1 MQIIASTQN
10 EKLLNLAT
18 SASDRNTDRS
28 SGMDFSYLFN
38 LAKTSDSIKAS
49 SVKQLTKSTRTDRNT
64 QSLYDR
70 NKNRFS
76 DFRKENSVSF
86 KQDKVAKK
94 SSSYESSSV
103 DDRSDH
109 ASVLKNKKVDPF
121 KNFDESESE
130 DIKAI
135 KEQVKKEYFN
145 NSVDEVNTDVIT
157 DKENNKTVQG
167 QILNNYK
174 LLETPKTYADVQAE
188 SRPITEEDIELL
200 ESLKNAENMTPDEI
214 SDLKSESLTD
224 IFLKSTLKIKE
235 EDEVD
240 GEQTDEETE
249 EKTADNIADNVKKQ
263 AIKDLSS
270 SDKTLKTQIASMLAE
285 LNAESV
291 EVVDKIDTAQS
302 INDDEFGAK
311 TFEAIEDSIIASME
325 LEENSHNIEKEEL
338 LPEENEGSE
347 FKKSLDI
354 LKAAVKGS
362 ASESDGSEDSVAT
375 DDLVSAEENAANIR
389 DSEKNTIIMRD
400 QKSADS
406 LKGSN
411 GSSSKDSG
419 SSLGGNQNQTSASA
433 FIKAMNEKSATTQ
446 TQSSQSSFSTLLMS
460 SNLKQNAQ
468 QITDAVLKMAAKNLK
483 SVNIQLSPEGLG
495 KLKISIDMSKSD
507 DVASVSISASNQ
519 ATKQLVE
526 QGLSDLKDR
535 LMANDIKADPRV
547 EEYNEQDQSRQK
559 NNQSGK
565 NSKDQEKEQKFA
577 DNGENIEVIDD
588 SFSFESLINS
598 QNIDFMNKFA

>member
-38 LAKTSDSIKAS
+38 LAKTSDSINAS
-49 SVKQLTKSTRTDRNT
+49 PVKQQNKATRTDRNT
-64 QSLYDR
+64 QSLYGE
-70 NKNRFS
+70 NKKDLS
-76 DFRKENSVSF
+76 VIKKENTVTF
-86 KQDKVAKK
+86 KQGNIARK
-94 SSSYESSSV
+94 SSSSETSSRYEKL
-103 DDRSDH
+103 DQD
-109 ASVLKNKKVDPF
+109 VLNKNKSDPF
-121 KNFDESESE
+121 KNFNESDECKE
-130 DIKAI
+130 I
-135 KEQVKKEYFN
+135 KEQAKIICE
-145 NSVDEVNTDVIT
+145 DEVNNDAIT
-157 DKENNKTVQG
+157 DQENNQAVQG
-167 QILNNYK
+167 QIINNYK

-200 ESLKNAENMTPDEI
+200 ESLKNAENMNPDEI
-214 SDLKSESLTD
+214 SDPNAESLTD
-224 IFLKSTLKIKE
+224 IFLKSTLKIRE

-240 GEQTDEETE
+240 EDQADEATDD
-249 EKTADNIADNVKKQ
+249 KTADTVADNVKKVS
-263 AIKDLSS
+263 IKDSS
-270 SDKTLKTQIASMLAE
+270 STDKTLKTQIASMLAE

-325 LEENSHNIEKEEL
+325 LEENSHNIEKEEF
-338 LPEENEGSE
+338 LPEENEVSE

-362 ASESDGSEDSVAT
+362 
-375 DDLVSAEENAANIR
+375 
-389 DSEKNTIIMRD
+389 DSETDVSEESLASDEFANPDENTANTKDADRNTIVLRD
-400 QKSADS
+400 QKNADS

-419 SSLGGNQNQTSASA
+419 SSLGGNQNHTSASA
-433 FIKAMNEKSATTQ
+433 FIKEMNAKSATTQ
-446 TQSSQSSFSTLLMS
+446 STHSSFSTLLMS

-468 QITDAVLKMAAKNLK
+468 QITESVMKMAAKNLK
-483 SVNIQLSPEGLG
+483 SVNIQLSPEGMG
-495 KLKISIDMSKSD
+495 KLKISIDMTKSEE
-507 DVASVSISASNQ
+507 VASVSISASNQ

-526 QGLSDLKDR
+526 QGLTDLKER
-535 LMANDIKADPRV
+535 LMANDIKADPKV
-547 EEYNEQDQSRQK
+547 EEYNEQDQSGQK

-565 NSKDQEKEQKFA
+565 NSDDHKKEHNLA
-577 DNGENIEVIDD
+577 DNDENIEFIDD
-588 SFSFESLINS
+588 NLSFESLINS

>member
-1 MQIIASTQN
+1 MQIFASTQN
-10 EKLLNLAT
+10 ENMLNLAT
-18 SASDRNTDRS
+18 SAGDKNTDRS
-28 SGMDFSYLFN
+28 AGMDFSYLFN
-38 LAKTSDSIKAS
+38 LAKISDSTKVNQ
-49 SVKQLTKSTRTDRNT
+49 VKQQSKANRTDTNTQKT
-64 QSLYDR
+64 QSLYSE
-70 NKNRFS
+70 NKKDFSVIKKEDRFS
-76 DFRKENSVSF
+76 KD
-86 KQDKVAKK
+86 DKTSRK
-94 SSSYESSSV
+94 SSTSSSA
-103 DDRSDH
+103 DDKKDLSSINKD
-109 ASVLKNKKVDPF
+109 KKVDPF
-121 KNFDESESE
+121 KNFEES
-130 DIKAI
+130 DDYKDI
-135 KEQVKKEYFN
+135 KEQVKKAYE
-145 NSVDEVNTDVIT
+145 DEVNNNAIT
-157 DKENNKTVQG
+157 DQENNQALQKQPLTDS
-167 QILNNYK
+167 K
-174 LLETPKTYADVQAE
+174 LLTTQGTSFDIQSE
-188 SRPITEEDIELL
+188 SRPITSEEF
-200 ESLKNAENMTPDEI
+200 ESITALNNDGSLSFGEETKDPKAD
-214 SDLKSESLTD
+214 SLTD

-240 GEQTDEETE
+240 EEQTDEETE
-249 EKTADNIADNVKKQ
+249 GETADNIADNVKKL
-263 AIKDLSS
+263 AIKDPSS
-270 SDKTLKTQIASMLAE
+270 SEDKILKSQIASMLSE

-291 EVVDKIDTAQS
+291 EVVDNLDTANS

-311 TFEAIEDSIIASME
+311 TFEAIEDSIIASIE
-325 LEENSHNIEKEEL
+325 LDKASEDTNKEEL
-338 LPEENEGSE
+338 LPEGSEDVSE

-362 ASESDGSEDSVAT
+362 ATESDGSEDSVAT
-375 DDLVSAEENAANIR
+375 EDLISADENTANTR
-389 DSEKNTIIMRD
+389 NTAQNTVFLRD
-400 QKSADS
+400 QKSANS
-406 LKGSN
+406 INASSN
-411 GSSSKDSG
+411 SSSKDSG

-433 FIKAMNEKSATTQ
+433 FIKEMNAKSATTQ
-446 TQSSQSSFSTLLMS
+446 STQSSFSTLLMS

-468 QITDAVLKMAAKNLK
+468 QITESVMKMAAKNLK

-526 QGLSDLKDR
+526 QGLSDLKER

-547 EEYNEQDQSRQK
+547 EEYNEQDQSGQK

>member
-1 MQIIASTQN
+1 MQIFASTQN
-10 EKLLNLAT
+10 EKMINLAT

-28 SGMDFSYLFN
+28 AGMDFSYLFN
-38 LAKTSDSIKAS
+38 LAKISESTKVNP
-49 SVKQLTKSTRTDRNT
+49 VKQQSKATRTDRNT
-64 QSLYDR
+64 QSLYGD
-70 NKNRFS
+70 NKNDFAFFKKEDRFS
-76 DFRKENSVSF
+76 KD
-86 KQDKVAKK
+86 DKISRK
-94 SSSYESSSV
+94 SSTSSSA
-103 DDRSDH
+103 DDKKDLSSLNKD
-109 ASVLKNKKVDPF
+109 KKVDLF
-121 KNFDESESE
+121 KNFEESEE
-130 DIKAI
+130 AAQI
-135 KEQVKKEYFN
+135 KEQVKKAQEN
-145 NSVDEVNTDVIT
+145 NINVDEDNTDVIVN
-157 DKENNKTVQG
+157 KENNQTLQKQPLTDS
-167 QILNNYK
+167 K
-174 LLETPKTYADVQAE
+174 LLTTQGTSFDIQSE
-188 SRPITEEDIELL
+188 SRPITSEEF
-200 ESLKNAENMTPDEI
+200 ESITALNNDGSLSFGEETKDPKAD
-214 SDLKSESLTD
+214 SLTD

-240 GEQTDEETE
+240 EEQTDEETE
-249 EKTADNIADNVKKQ
+249 GETADNIADNVKKL
-263 AIKDLSS
+263 AIKDPSS
-270 SDKTLKTQIASMLAE
+270 SEDKILKSQIASMLSE

-291 EVVDKIDTAQS
+291 EVVDNLDTANS

-311 TFEAIEDSIIASME
+311 TFEAIEDSIIASIE
-325 LEENSHNIEKEEL
+325 LDKASEDTNKEEL
-338 LPEENEGSE
+338 LPEGSEDVSE

-362 ASESDGSEDSVAT
+362 ATESDGSEDSVAT
-375 DDLVSAEENAANIR
+375 EDLISADENTANTR
-389 DSEKNTIIMRD
+389 NTAQNTVFLRD
-400 QKSADS
+400 QKSANS
-406 LKGSN
+406 INASSN
-411 GSSSKDSG
+411 SSSKDSG
-419 SSLGGNQNQTSASA
+419 SSLGGNQNQTSVSA

-446 TQSSQSSFSTLLMS
+446 TQNSQSSFSTLLMS

-547 EEYNEQDQSRQK
+547 EEYSEQEQSGQK

-598 QNIDFMNKFA
+598 QNIDFMSKFA

>member
-1 MQIIASTQN
+1 MQIFASTQN
-10 EKLLNLAT
+10 EKMLNLAT
-18 SASDRNTDRS
+18 SASDKNTDRS
-28 SGMDFSYLFN
+28 TGMDFSYLFN
-38 LAKTSDSIKAS
+38 LAKINDSTKVNP
-49 SVKQLTKSTRTDRNT
+49 VKQQNKATRTDRNS
-64 QSLYDR
+64 QSLYGE
-70 NKNRFS
+70 NKKDFS
-76 DFRKENSVSF
+76 VIKKENTVTF
-86 KQDKVAKK
+86 KQEKVVRK
-94 SSSYESSSV
+94 SSASEPSSRYEKL
-103 DDRSDH
+103 DQE
-109 ASVLKNKKVDPF
+109 VLSNKSDPF
-121 KNFDESESE
+121 KNFEESN
-130 DIKAI
+130 DYKDI
-135 KEQVKKEYFN
+135 KEQVKKAYE
-145 NSVDEVNTDVIT
+145 DEVNNNDIT
-157 DKENNKTVQG
+157 DQENNQALQKQPLTDS
-167 QILNNYK
+167 K
-174 LLETPKTYADVQAE
+174 LLTTQETSFDIQSE
-188 SRPITEEDIELL
+188 SRPMTSEEFETITAFKNDGSLSFGEETAD
-200 ESLKNAENMTPDEI
+200 SKTD
-214 SDLKSESLTD
+214 SLTD
-224 IFLKSTLKIKE
+224 IFLKQSLKINE
-235 EDEVD
+235 EDEV
-240 GEQTDEETE
+240 EEETE
-249 EKTADNIADNVKKQ
+249 DVASDNIADNAKKL
-263 AIKDLSS
+263 AINDPSS
-270 SDKTLKTQIASMLAE
+270 GKSLKSQIAAMLTE

-291 EVVDKIDTAQS
+291 EVVDNLDTANS

-311 TFEAIEDSIIASME
+311 TFEAIEDSIIASIE
-325 LEENSHNIEKEEL
+325 LDKASEDNNKEEL
-338 LPEENEGSE
+338 LPEGSEDVSE

-362 ASESDGSEDSVAT
+362 ATESDGSEDSVAT
-375 DDLVSAEENAANIR
+375 DDLVSADENTANSR
-389 DSEKNTIIMRD
+389 DADRNTIVLRD
-400 QKSADS
+400 QKNENSINAS
-406 LKGSN
+406 GN
-411 GSSSKDSG
+411 SSSKDSG

-495 KLKISIDMSKSD
+495 KLKISIDMTKSD

-535 LMANDIKADPRV
+535 LMANDINADPRV

>member
-18 SASDRNTDRS
+18 SAGERNTGSS
-28 SGMDFSYLFN
+28 SGLDFSYLFN
-38 LAKTSDSIKAS
+38 LAKTNESAKAS
-49 SVKQLTKSTRTDRNT
+49 SVKPQSKATRIDRNT
-64 QSLYDR
+64 KSLYEN
-70 NKNRFS
+70 NKNPLDGRSKDNLTTFKKEDNIS
-76 DFRKENSVSF
+76 FNKKNNERKIGVS
-86 KQDKVAKK
+86 A
-94 SSSYESSSV
+94 SSSV
-103 DDRSDH
+103 D
-109 ASVLKNKKVDPF
+109 KNNKVETV
-121 KNFDESESE
+121 KNFEESENVV
-130 DIKAI
+130 I
-135 KEQVKKEYFN
+135 KEHVTKAQNENKN
-145 NSVDEVNTDVIT
+145 GDEVNKNVVV
-157 DKENNKTVQG
+157 DKENNQTVSELALTGSKT
-167 QILNNYK
+167 
-174 LLETPKTYADVQAE
+174 LEKAAIQSE

-200 ESLKNAENMTPDEI
+200 ESLKNAENMKPDEI
-214 SDLKSESLTD
+214 SDPNAKSLTD
-224 IFLKSTLKIKE
+224 IFLKSTFKIKE

-240 GEQTDEETE
+240 GEQTNEETE
-249 EKTADNIADNVKKQ
+249 EKTANNIADNVKKP
-263 AIKDLSS
+263 AIKDPSS

-338 LPEENEGSE
+338 LPEENEVSE

-362 ASESDGSEDSVAT
+362 
-375 DDLVSAEENAANIR
+375 
-389 DSEKNTIIMRD
+389 DSETDVSEESLASDEFANPDENTANTKDADRNTIVLRD
-400 QKSADS
+400 QKNADS

-419 SSLGGNQNQTSASA
+419 SSLGGNQNHTSASA
-433 FIKAMNEKSATTQ
+433 FIKEMNAKSATTQ
-446 TQSSQSSFSTLLMS
+446 STHSSFSTLLMS

-468 QITDAVLKMAAKNLK
+468 QITESVMKMAAKNLK
-483 SVNIQLSPEGLG
+483 SVNIQLSPEGMG
-495 KLKISIDMSKSD
+495 KLKISIDMTKSD
-507 DVASVSISASNQ
+507 EVASVSISASNQ

-526 QGLSDLKDR
+526 QGLTDLKER

-547 EEYNEQDQSRQK
+547 EEYSEQE
-559 NNQSGK
+559 QSGHQKEQSEK
-565 NSKDQEKEQKFA
+565 NSDDHKKEHNLA
-577 DNGENIEVIDD
+577 DNDENIEFIDD
-588 SFSFESLINS
+588 NLSFESLINS

>member
-1 MQIIASTQN
+1 MQIFASTQN
-10 EKLLNLAT
+10 ENMLNLAT
-18 SASDRNTDRS
+18 SAGDKNTDRS
-28 SGMDFSYLFN
+28 AGMDFSYLFN
-38 LAKTSDSIKAS
+38 LAKISDSTKVNQ
-49 SVKQLTKSTRTDRNT
+49 VKQQSKANRTDTNTQKT
-64 QSLYDR
+64 QSLYSE
-70 NKNRFS
+70 NKKDFSVIKKEDRFS
-76 DFRKENSVSF
+76 KD
-86 KQDKVAKK
+86 DKTSRK
-94 SSSYESSSV
+94 SSTSSSA
-103 DDRSDH
+103 DDKKDLFSINKD
-109 ASVLKNKKVDPF
+109 KKVDPF
-121 KNFDESESE
+121 KNFEES
-130 DIKAI
+130 DDYKDI
-135 KEQVKKEYFN
+135 KEQVKKAYE
-145 NSVDEVNTDVIT
+145 DEVNNNAIT
-157 DKENNKTVQG
+157 DQENNQALQKQPLTDS
-167 QILNNYK
+167 K
-174 LLETPKTYADVQAE
+174 LLTTQGTSFDIQSE
-188 SRPITEEDIELL
+188 SRPITSEEF
-200 ESLKNAENMTPDEI
+200 ESITALNNDGSLSFGEETKDPKAD
-214 SDLKSESLTD
+214 SLTD

-240 GEQTDEETE
+240 EEQTDEETE
-249 EKTADNIADNVKKQ
+249 GETADNIADNVKKL
-263 AIKDLSS
+263 AIKDPSS
-270 SDKTLKTQIASMLAE
+270 SEDKILKSQIASMLSE

-291 EVVDKIDTAQS
+291 EVVDNLDTANS

-311 TFEAIEDSIIASME
+311 TFEAIEDSIIASIE
-325 LEENSHNIEKEEL
+325 LDKASEDTNKEEL
-338 LPEENEGSE
+338 LPEGSEDVSE

-362 ASESDGSEDSVAT
+362 ATESDGSEDSVAT
-375 DDLVSAEENAANIR
+375 EDLISADENTANTR
-389 DSEKNTIIMRD
+389 NTAQNTVFLRD
-400 QKSADS
+400 QKSANS
-406 LKGSN
+406 INASSN
-411 GSSSKDSG
+411 SSSKDSG

-433 FIKAMNEKSATTQ
+433 FIKEMNAKSATTQ
-446 TQSSQSSFSTLLMS
+446 STQSSFSTLLMS

-547 EEYNEQDQSRQK
+547 EEYNEQDQSGQK

>member
-49 SVKQLTKSTRTDRNT
+49 SVKQQNKATRTDRNT

-70 NKNRFS
+70 NKNCFS
-76 DFRKENSVSF
+76 DFRKENTVSF

-94 SSSYESSSV
+94 SSSSEPSSRYEKL
-103 DDRSDH
+103 DQD
-109 ASVLKNKKVDPF
+109 VLSKNKSDPF
-121 KNFDESESE
+121 KNFNESDECKE
-130 DIKAI
+130 I
-135 KEQVKKEYFN
+135 KEQAKIICE
-145 NSVDEVNTDVIT
+145 DEVNNNAIT
-157 DKENNKTVQG
+157 DQENNQAVQG
-167 QILNNYK
+167 QTLNNYK
-174 LLETPKTYADVQAE
+174 LLETPKTYTDVQAE
-188 SRPITEEDIELL
+188 SRPITDEDIEALDAI
-200 ESLKNAENMTPDEI
+200 KNSNGLNIDET
-214 SDLKSESLTD
+214 SDPKTESLTD

-240 GEQTDEETE
+240 EEQTDEETE
-249 EKTADNIADNVKKQ
+249 EKTADTVADNAKKL
-263 AIKDLSS
+263 AIKDPSS
-270 SDKTLKTQIASMLAE
+270 TDKTLKSQIASMLTE

-291 EVVDKIDTAQS
+291 EVVDKIDAAQS

-325 LEENSHNIEKEEL
+325 LEENSQNIEKEEL
-338 LPEENEGSE
+338 LTEENEVSE

-362 ASESDGSEDSVAT
+362 
-375 DDLVSAEENAANIR
+375 
-389 DSEKNTIIMRD
+389 DSETDVSEESLASDEFANPDENTANTKDADRNTIVLRD
-400 QKSADS
+400 QKNADS
-406 LKGSN
+406 LKGGNS
-411 GSSSKDSG
+411 SSSKDGG
-419 SSLGGNQNQTSASA
+419 SSLGGNQNHTSASA
-433 FIKAMNEKSATTQ
+433 FIKEMNAKSATTQ
-446 TQSSQSSFSTLLMS
+446 STQSSFSTLLMS

-468 QITDAVLKMAAKNLK
+468 QITESVMKMAAKNLK
-483 SVNIQLSPEGLG
+483 SVNIQLSPEGMG
-495 KLKISIDMSKSD
+495 KLKISIDMTKSEE
-507 DVASVSISASNQ
+507 VASVSISASNQ

-526 QGLSDLKDR
+526 QGLTDLKER
-535 LMANDIKADPRV
+535 LMANDIKADPKV
-547 EEYNEQDQSRQK
+547 EEYNEQDQSGQK

-565 NSKDQEKEQKFA
+565 NAKDQDNEQKFA
-577 DNGENIEVIDD
+577 GNGENIGLFDENM
-588 SFSFESLINS
+588 SFESLIDS